1 MGVCVLSH
9 TPALRFVPRE
19 QAEAVGMG
27 CCPAGLGVR
36 MDGWWPI
43 ISQPPWL
50 GNDAG
55 MGFWQVCNLRQA
67 GNSVAGAQ
75 GLRKLRYGQGG
86 FHGER
91 LLRRL
96 GVVLVSEVQSDDFY
110 LTAVLWG

>member
-1 MGVCVLSH
+1 
-9 TPALRFVPRE
+9 
-19 QAEAVGMG
+19 
-27 CCPAGLGVR
+27 
-36 MDGWWPI
+36 MDGWCPI
-43 ISQPPWL
+43 ISQPPCL

-55 MGFWQVCNLRQA
+55 IGFWQVCNLRQA
-67 GNSVAGAQ
+67 GNTVAGAQ

-96 GVVLVSEVQSDDFY
+96 GFVLVSEVQSDGFY